1 MWPRDSIIGQFAP
14 TALPRLYRSIRE
26 RHTFGSRLLHFDTAR
41 SCRRRHSSFFP
52 IARTAN
58 AYTWLPDSAI
68 VRPNAFKRRR
78 GVRSDNHSHRGGTTM
93 PLSSHALLSGVD
105 GLAAKSADLLI
116 LIARVMLAWVFV
128 GVAYGTITNFA
139 GSLGY
144 FTSLKLSAPLAWTWA
159 ALLGEILL
167 SASLIL
173 GIGTRYAAILMIVFV
188 VVATALAHR
197 YWEFPAGPLQIGQ
210 YNNFLKN
217 ISIIG
222 GALAIFVTGAGR
234 YSLDRK
240 LAK

>member
-1 MWPRDSIIGQFAP
+1 
-14 TALPRLYRSIRE
+14 
-26 RHTFGSRLLHFDTAR
+26 
-41 SCRRRHSSFFP
+41 
-52 IARTAN
+52 
-58 AYTWLPDSAI
+58 
-68 VRPNAFKRRR
+68 
-78 GVRSDNHSHRGGTTM
+78 M